1 LIGPSTVACL
11 IGSGLVALATSR
23 EIQTGGFR

>member
-1 LIGPSTVACL
+1 LIGPSTVAFL
-11 IGSGLVALATSR
+11 FGSGLKALATSW

>member
-1 LIGPSTVACL
+1 VAFL
-11 IGSGLVALATSR
+11 FGSGLKALATSW